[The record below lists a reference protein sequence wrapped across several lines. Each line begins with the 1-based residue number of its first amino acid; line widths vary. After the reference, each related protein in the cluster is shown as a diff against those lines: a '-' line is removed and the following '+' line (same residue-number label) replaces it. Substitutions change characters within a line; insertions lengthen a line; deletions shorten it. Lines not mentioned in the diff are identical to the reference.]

1 MIRQTAY
8 IIAIL
13 ILAVSCSYLP
23 TRSASSTE
31 IEFELTSLLGTRVM
45 VTANPKDNNTLFYFN
60 VVSAVEYGKLQAEYG
75 DGLAQYL
82 VDEAY
87 GIYTK
92 WLEEVSKGQS
102 YRASWNDFWC
112 FGRGNIKYF
121 VNLTPLTDYVV
132 CGVVLRPGTRK
143 ALGGV
148 QTKRFTTTDIQ
159 MISKPMQF
167 DFMLDDD
174 PDGFKY
180 YVKPTY
186 KGRICLDPYV
196 SLIVKKDTLDAPPYH
211 GDVKKYALDWYMARK
226 NDIDRYLRCDISRT
240 VVDDIMEQGTRY
252 VLMAA
257 PYNFSEDLNVLKME
271 FTYRDGMKTGYIP
284 GTK

>member
-1 MIRQTAY
+1 MTEEIDNVFTKFASCMAVLKK
-8 IIAIL
+8 IIVL
-13 ILAVSCSYLP
+13 PLLLLCAVSLAGEPGGSRLP
-23 TRSASSTE
+23 E
-31 IEFELTSLLGTRVM
+31 
-45 VTANPKDNNTLFYFN
+45 
-60 VVSAVEYGKLQAEYG
+60 
-75 DGLAQYL
+75 GL
-82 VDEAY
+82 
-87 GIYTK
+87 
-92 WLEEVSKGQS
+92 
-102 YRASWNDFWC
+102 
-112 FGRGNIKYF
+112 
-121 VNLTPLTDYVV
+121 
-132 CGVVLRPGTRK
+132 VLRPGTRK
-143 ALGGV
+143 ALGSV

-174 PDGFKY
+174 PDGFMY

-240 VVDDIMEQGTRY
+240 VVNDIMEQGNRY